1 LNYENLVTM
10 LNSSN
15 LPYDMD
21 VISRAYELADN
32 SHNGQVRLTGDPYI
46 THPIAVAALLV
57 ELGMDT
63 ESVAAAL
70 LHDVVEDTKVSLEE
84 VEKGFGNEIMQL
96 VDGVTKLGKI
106 EFSSM
111 EEQQAE
117 NLRKMLLA
125 MSQDIRVMLIKLCDR
140 LHNMRTAEGWSEQKQ
155 RDKALETMEVY
166 APIAHRL
173 GINTIKEELEDISL
187 QKLDPVGYDEIETI
201 LNRDGDAKEFVAK
214 IAEEIGA
221 KLEEY
226 NVNNAQIESRVKSIY
241 GIYRKLFIQNRS
253 LEEIYDIYAVRI
265 LVDTMVECYNALGVV
280 HDMYHPI
287 PSRFKDYISTPK
299 ANLYQSLHTTVI
311 SAKTKTPFEV
321 QIRTWEMHQ
330 MAEYGVAAHWKYK
343 EGISGSDKLEERLAW
358 VRQLLESQRESQDSV
373 ELLRDIKGDLSPEDV
388 FVFTPKG
395 AVINLPA
402 GANVIDFAYA
412 IHSAV
417 GNRMVG
423 AKVNG
428 RIVPIDYIVST
439 GEIIEVLLGPE
450 DKGPSRDWLKTVVTS
465 SAKSRIRNW
474 FKKER
479 REENIEEGKNAL
491 EKDMRRNMIHISDGD
506 WDEFM
511 EEIAKRQRLNNAEEL
526 YAAIGYGGLQLSRV
540 MVKVK
545 DEYDKRTKTV
555 APIITTIEDVEIK
568 KARSNDG
575 VIVEGLDNCLVK
587 FSKCCNPLPGD
598 DIIGFVTRGYG
609 VSIHKM
615 DCKNVN
621 TDANDENASRWLR
634 AYWEDGLSESFKSTI
649 EILALDRGTIFADIS
664 NAVNNMRLPIFALN
678 ARQKDNGQMTITITI
693 GINNT
698 EHLKSLI
705 AKLQKVKDVL
715 TISRI

>member
-450 DKGPSRDWLKTVVTS
+450 DKGPSRDWLKTVLTS

>member
-1 LNYENLVTM
+1 
-10 LNSSN
+10 
-15 LPYDMD
+15 MD

-450 DKGPSRDWLKTVVTS
+450 DKGPSRDWLKTVLTS